1 VALKRSD
8 RAPHPVRGEWSCKRK
23 TSRPAWIL
31 DSRKGFHLQ
40 PANVLW
46 PNYPSGKCSTNLGNH
61 FFYSHFT
68 KCKYLQMKM
77 KDHILLVS
85 EDVEGL
91 VHVVVHEETQAALS
105 NGYQN
110 LAMFYWMRVRHRLF
124 DYLYF

>member
-1 VALKRSD
+1 
-8 RAPHPVRGEWSCKRK
+8 
-23 TSRPAWIL
+23 
-31 DSRKGFHLQ
+31 
-40 PANVLW
+40 
-46 PNYPSGKCSTNLGNH
+46 
-61 FFYSHFT
+61 
-68 KCKYLQMKM
+68 M

-85 EDVEGL
+85 EDVEEF

>member
-23 TSRPAWIL
+23 TSRRAWIL
-31 DSRKGFHLQ
+31 DSRKEFHQQ

-46 PNYPSGKCSTNLGNH
+46 PNFPSGRCSTNLGNH
-61 FFYSHFT
+61 FFSSLYM

-77 KDHILLVS
+77 KDHILLVLEDAEES
-85 EDVEGL
+85 ER
-91 VHVVVHEETQAALS
+91 VVVHVGIQAALL
-105 NGYQN
+105 NGYLS
-110 LAMFYWMRVRHRLF
+110 LAMSYWMRVHLRLT